1 MVGFDFSAEA
11 IQVAKAPAPDPP
23 PRRAPRRVAPGRRR
37 GREAGLLWA
46 DAARAQDRARDAGVA
61 GLCEFVV
68 ADALHLDR
76 SAALRGRRF
85 DTVLDCAC
93 LQCFSPNVQPAY
105 LAQIAPLMARRA
117 RFLLFVR
124 PRSTSRP
131 SQGRG
136 PPLLLHA
143 HRVSRRARPPRPCAT
158 RAPGGWS
165 PPGA

>member
-11 IQVAKAPAPDPP
+11 IQVAKAPAPARF
-23 PRRAPRRVAPGRRR
+23 PRHAPRCVAPGRRR
-37 GREAGLLWA
+37 GREAGLLRA

-93 LQCFSPNVQPAY
+93 LQCFSPDVQPAY
-105 LAQIAPLMARRA
+105 LAQIAPFMARRA
-117 RFLLFVR
+117 RFLLLVR
-124 PRSTSRP
+124 PRP

-143 HRVSRRARPPRPCAT
+143 HRVSRRARPPRSCAT